1 MPRRPLLAAAL
12 LACFAGAAVAGPD
25 FAKESPSGKSL
36 VVPEAEQARGA
47 VYYALPGR
55 ERMMYFSSDA
65 PVEKIKGQ
73 SSTIIGY
80 AIAGKDNPAQLQ
92 SGEWHLP
99 VESIRTGNRTRDGHL
114 QGAPWLDAAKNPS
127 IIFQLKEVK
136 DLKPAKEG
144 GKTFSATLVGEMT
157 IHGVTRP
164 LTIADATIAV
174 MPESPETAKVAKGS
188 LMAIR
193 AKYDITLS
201 DYGVKNQVVGQKV
214 ADTLQLDNTI
224 YMSTVPPEQ
233 QSAPGE
239 GEPKHPERKDAP
251 HDAPQDTPKKGG

>member
-1 MPRRPLLAAAL
+1 MVRRSIMIAAL
-12 LACFAGAAVAGPD
+12 VGCLAGVAVAGPD

-36 VVPEAEQARGA
+36 VVPDAAKAKGT
-47 VYYALPGR
+47 VYHALPGR

-92 SGEWHLP
+92 GGEWHLP
-99 VESIRTGNRTRDGHL
+99 VTSIRTGNGTRDKHL
-114 QGAPWLDAAKNPS
+114 QGEPWLDAAKSPN
-127 IIFQLKEVK
+127 IVFQLKEVK

-144 GKTFSATLVGEMT
+144 GKTYSATLVGEMT
-157 IHGVTRP
+157 VHGVTKP
-164 LTIADATIAV
+164 LTVTDATIAV
-174 MPESPETAKVAKGS
+174 MPESPETAKVAKGN

-201 DYGVKNQVVGQKV
+201 DFGVKNQVVGQKV

-224 YMSTVPPEQ
+224 YMSTVAPEE
-233 QSAPGE
+233 QSPGSE
-239 GEPKHPERKDAP
+239 GEPKKEEH
-251 HDAPQDTPKKGG
+251 KG